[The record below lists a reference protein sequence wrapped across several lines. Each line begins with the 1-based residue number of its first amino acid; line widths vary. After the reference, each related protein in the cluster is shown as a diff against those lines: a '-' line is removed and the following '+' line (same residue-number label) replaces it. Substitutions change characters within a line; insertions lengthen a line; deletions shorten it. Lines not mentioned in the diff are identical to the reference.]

1 MKKFIKA
8 LLIGYTV
15 LWGVE
20 EIKARRPLRQYNPER
35 RPLRECDQAKRR
47 LRPPRS

>member
-1 MKKFIKA
+1 MLKFLKA

-20 EIKARRPLRQYNPER
+20 EIKARRPI
-35 RPLRECDQAKRR
+35 REDGPRKR
-47 LRPPRS
+47 LRPRRPQQ

>member
-1 MKKFIKA
+1 MLKFLKA

-20 EIKARRPLRQYNPER
+20 EIKARRPLREDGPR
-35 RPLRECDQAKRR
+35 KR
-47 LRPPRS
+47 LRPRRPE

>member
-1 MKKFIKA
+1 MLKFLKA

-20 EIKARRPLRQYNPER
+20 EIKARRPIRDEGPR
-35 RPLRECDQAKRR
+35 KR
-47 LRPPRS
+47 LRPRRPQQ

>member
-1 MKKFIKA
+1 MLKFLKA

-20 EIKARRPLRQYNPER
+20 EIKARRPLKDEGPR
-35 RPLRECDQAKRR
+35 KR
-47 LRPPRS
+47 LRPRRPQQ

>member
-1 MKKFIKA
+1 MLKFLKA

-20 EIKARRPLRQYNPER
+20 EIKARRPI
-35 RPLRECDQAKRR
+35 REDGPRKR
-47 LRPPRS
+47 LRPRRPQ

>member
-1 MKKFIKA
+1 MLKFFKA

-20 EIKARRPLRQYNPER
+20 EIKARRPI
-35 RPLRECDQAKRR
+35 REDGPRKR
-47 LRPPRS
+47 LRPRRPQ

>member
-1 MKKFIKA
+1 MLKFLKA

-20 EIKARRPLRQYNPER
+20 EIKARRPLREDGPRKKLRPR
-35 RPLRECDQAKRR
+35 RPE
-47 LRPPRS
+47 

>member
-1 MKKFIKA
+1 MLKFLKA

-20 EIKARRPLRQYNPER
+20 EIKARRPLREDGPR
-35 RPLRECDQAKRR
+35 KR
-47 LRPPRS
+47 LRPRRPQ

>member
-1 MKKFIKA
+1 MRKFLKA

-20 EIKARRPLRQYNPER
+20 EIKARRPI
-35 RPLRECDQAKRR
+35 REDGPRKR
-47 LRPPRS
+47 LRPRRPQ